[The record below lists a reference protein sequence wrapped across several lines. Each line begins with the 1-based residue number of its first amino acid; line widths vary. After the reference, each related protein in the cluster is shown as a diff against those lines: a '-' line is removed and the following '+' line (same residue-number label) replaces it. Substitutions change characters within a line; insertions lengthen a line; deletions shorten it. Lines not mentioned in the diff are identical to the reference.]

1 MIKPTYQL
9 TYALLALILV
19 VGTALAFSTSN
30 RTPPSQPS
38 AQKQQDQA
46 KWKAREDEKKKQF
59 PVAEFN
65 EPEPTDPLKRDQ
77 RKQKQKRKNGL
88 RLVMQNPEPDSG
100 GGLLLPHNQFDFP
113 GLPVEQS
120 AVIVIGDVLQSEAH
134 LSEDKTGVFS
144 EFTIRLVDV
153 LKADSS
159 LPGSE
164 MIVERLGG
172 YVRYPDGRKLLYRV
186 GTGGMPRVGARY
198 LFFLKPTPELDYS
211 ILTAYEFGDKAVIA
225 LDSSAQFEKYERYE
239 PNALR
244 SLVVEALNKSRK
256 Q

>member
-1 MIKPTYQL
+1 MRPTYKL
-9 TYALLALILV
+9 AYMLLALVMVI
-19 VGTALAFSTSN
+19 GTALAFTATKRVSTP
-30 RTPPSQPS
+30 TAS
-38 AQKQQDQA
+38 AQQQDQA
-46 KWKAREDEKKKQF
+46 KWKAREEEKKKQF
-59 PVAEFN
+59 PIADFN
-65 EPEPTDPLKRDQ
+65 EAEPTDPLKRAQ
-77 RKQKQKRKNGL
+77 QKQKQKRKNGL

-100 GGLLLPHNQFDFP
+100 GGLFLPHNQFDFP

-120 AVIVIGDVLQSEAH
+120 AVIVIGDVLQAEAH

-144 EFTIRLVDV
+144 EFTIRLIDV

-186 GTGGMPRVGARY
+186 GTGGMPRIGARY

-211 ILTAYEFGDKAVIA
+211 ILTAYEFGDKGVIA
-225 LDSSAQFEKYERYE
+225 LDPSAQFEKYERYA
-239 PNALR
+239 PDALR

>member
-1 MIKPTYQL
+1 MNRSYKL
-9 TYALLALILV
+9 TYVLLALVMVI
-19 VGTALAFSTSN
+19 GTVLTFSKTN
-30 RTPPSQPS
+30 RTSQS
-38 AQKQQDQA
+38 ATPDNQQDQA
-46 KWKAREDEKKKQF
+46 KWKAREEEKKKHF
-59 PVAEFN
+59 PTAEFN
-65 EPEPTDPLKRDQ
+65 EAELTDPLKRTQ

-88 RLVMQNPEPDSG
+88 GLVSQNPESDMG

-120 AVIVIGDVLQSEAH
+120 AVIVIGDVLQAEAH

-186 GTGGMPRVGARY
+186 GTGGMPRVRARY

-211 ILTAYEFGDKAVIA
+211 ILTAYEFGDKGVIA
-225 LDSSAQFEKYERYE
+225 LDSSAQFEKYDGYA
-239 PNALR
+239 PDALR
-244 SLVVEALNKSRK
+244 SLVIEALDKSRK